1 VFGPLGLLMA
11 LPLAVCLQVLVREIL
26 IRDVLDPWKRL
37 R

>member
-1 VFGPLGLLMA
+1 MA